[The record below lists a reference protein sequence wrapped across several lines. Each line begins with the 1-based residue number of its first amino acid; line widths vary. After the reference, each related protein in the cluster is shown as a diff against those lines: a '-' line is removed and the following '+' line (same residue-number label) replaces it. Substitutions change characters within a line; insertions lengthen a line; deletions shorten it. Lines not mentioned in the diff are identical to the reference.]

1 MRRLSWITWWIP
13 CNHKDPY
20 KGRREGGKERKKERR
35 ERERKKEGRG
45 EEERRRKK
53 EEGREKEERVG
64 LDLHLGVEELKQGEI
79 PTAKQEFG
87 TKRRHLRLL
96 ESEAADL

>member
-1 MRRLSWITWWIP
+1 M
-13 CNHKDPY
+13 
-20 KGRREGGKERKKERR
+20 
-35 ERERKKEGRG
+35 
-45 EEERRRKK
+45 
-53 EEGREKEERVG
+53 G